1 MSDALYFAL
10 SGLLAIGVISGL
22 SLLSKV
28 KTAVKGNAL
37 SILCT
42 LAAVIITLVK
52 YDIIGALGLWISLIL
67 GASVGIFWAIR
78 VKLIQMP
85 QVVALLN
92 GFGGAAAALVAVI
105 ALLDLGQ
112 LTLFSLIT
120 GGLALVIGTLT
131 LTGSLVAAGKLHKI
145 LPQRPIVWK
154 GHQFITVLSLAL
166 SLGIIVIISTLA
178 LPLPLAVLLGILIS
192 GFFGIA
198 FTVRV
203 GGADMPI
210 TISLLVS
217 LSGVA
222 DGIAGMAI
230 NNILLVSLGGIVG
243 ASGLLLTRVMCQA
256 MNRSLSDILLG
267 KTSVGG
273 SGKPVEMQTEIQA
286 EMLTEEI
293 SQEAKAK
300 ILNNAKRVIIVPG
313 YGMALAQAQEKVRIF
328 SDRLEEKGASVNFAI
343 HPVAGR
349 MPGHMN
355 VLLAEVD
362 IPYEKLKGM
371 NEINE
376 EFRNTD
382 LVIVIGA
389 NDVVNP
395 AANTAEGTPI
405 YGMPVLN
412 VADAKNLIIC
422 NFDLKPGYAGVN
434 NPLYNKEGVVLL
446 LGNAG
451 ETVQS
456 LIDLL

>member
-293 SQEAKAK
+293 SQEAKAE

>member
-273 SGKPVEMQTEIQA
+273 SGKPVEMQTEMQA
-286 EMLTEEI
+286 EILTEEI
-293 SQEAKAK
+293 SQEAKAE

-313 YGMALAQAQEKVRIF
+313 YGMALAQAQEKVRIL

-376 EFRNTD
+376 EFKNTD